1 MVINVLKIRLCIL
14 HEKNNV
20 VLLVLD
26 NNNLI
31 KNNLIISISV
41 LFLENKKATVT
52 ALKSYHFF
60 RQIQ

>member
-1 MVINVLKIRLCIL
+1 MVINVLKICLCIL

-31 KNNLIISISV
+31 KNNLIISIISII
-41 LFLENKKATVT
+41 FREQ
-52 ALKSYHFF
+52 KSHCNSIEIISFF
-60 RQIQ
+60 